1 MLISEKVQKMSSISD
16 NHLRQ
21 GGQRLEARANQR
33 EGPDKPSTFVWV
45 GVKKN
50 WILEVKMN
58 QKKKKKKNLHG
69 CDAVLSPMGGS
80 EK

>member
-21 GGQRLEARANQR
+21 REQRLEARADQK

-45 GVKKN
+45 RIEKN
-50 WILEVKMN
+50 
-58 QKKKKKKNLHG
+58 
-69 CDAVLSPMGGS
+69 
-80 EK
+80 